1 MKQRASDSPSVP
13 NAPSAISF
21 GAAFR
26 FWLQLGFISFGG
38 PAGQI
43 AIMHREL
50 VESTRGNQQLTAPLA
65 AVTAAVVGVI
75 AKLALF
81 FIAAVAYPA
90 VVQGLFD
97 TQPDWMALTLVLA
110 AALALWQLQWGV
122 ITVIAVSAGI
132 GLSLRLLGLA

>member
-1 MKQRASDSPSVP
+1 MTPRAPDSPSVSNVP
-13 NAPSAISF
+13 CAISF

-38 PAGQI
+38 PVGQI

-50 VESTRGNQQLTAPLA
+50 VEATRGNLKLTAPL
-65 AVTAAVVGVI
+65 AAVVGVI
-75 AKLALF
+75 AKHALF

-90 VVQGLFD
+90 GAQGLFD
-97 TQPDWMALTLVLA
+97 AQPDWIALTLVLA
-110 AALALWQLQWGV
+110 AALALWPLKWGV
-122 ITVIAVSAGI
+122 ITVIAASAGV